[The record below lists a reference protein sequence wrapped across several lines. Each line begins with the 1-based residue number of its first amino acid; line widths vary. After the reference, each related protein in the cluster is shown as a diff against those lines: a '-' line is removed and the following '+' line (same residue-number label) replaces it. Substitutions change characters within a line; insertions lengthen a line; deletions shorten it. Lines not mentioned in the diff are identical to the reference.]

1 MEQNKNTKKNSKPP
15 LYIGVL
21 NDFKRGQNG
30 AVLGDKME
38 QNDTY

>member
-1 MEQNKNTKKNSKPP
+1 MEQNKKTEKNGKTP

-21 NDFKRGQNG
+21 NDFRRGQNG